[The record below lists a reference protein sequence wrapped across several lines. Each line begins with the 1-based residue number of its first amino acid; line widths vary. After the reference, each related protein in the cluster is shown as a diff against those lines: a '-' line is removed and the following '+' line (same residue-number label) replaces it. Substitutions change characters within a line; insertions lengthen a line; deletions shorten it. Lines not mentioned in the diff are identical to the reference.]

1 MSAAPPRAVPVRS
14 RAARPTSAQ
23 PVAASAPPA
32 DRGSDLRQLRYFVT
46 VAEELNFRRAA
57 ERLHVTQPP
66 LSRQIAALEAALGV
80 ALLERDT
87 RQTRLTAAGA
97 VAQREF
103 TRLLAEFDAAAA
115 RVSAS
120 APQARD
126 RIRIGALWWN
136 DLSRFGPFVRALR
149 QVSGLAEIEP
159 QLGHS
164 TELLQRVAAG
174 TLDAALVVLPLDVRG
189 LEVLPVAQVRHVAM
203 VPASSPLA
211 RRRALRLAELALLP
225 AFLRFRRRENPALWD
240 HLQRQY
246 QAAGFQ
252 PARERP
258 APGTSET
265 VAQIAAGRGGT
276 VMPEAFARQKYPGVV
291 ARRLLDPV
299 TIDVALVLAP
309 GLEAPLRKALA
320 ATARRLAPLLQ

>member
-1 MSAAPPRAVPVRS
+1 MRPSLSRATPVRS
-14 RAARPTSAQ
+14 RVARAAPAHVAAARL
-23 PVAASAPPA
+23 PA
-32 DRGSDLRQLRYFVT
+32 GRSIDLRQLRYFVA

-103 TRLLAEFDAAAA
+103 TRLLAEFEAAAA
-115 RVSAS
+115 RVCRS
-120 APQARD
+120 APLVRD
-126 RIRIGALWWN
+126 RIRIGVLWWG
-136 DLSRFGPFVRALR
+136 DLSRFDPFARAVRKA
-149 QVSGLAEIEP
+149 SGLVEIEP

-164 TELLQRVAAG
+164 AELMQRVAAD

-189 LEVLPVAQVRHVAM
+189 LEMLPVVQVRHVAM

-211 RRRALRLAELALLP
+211 RRRALRLADLATLP

-246 QAAGFQ
+246 QAVGFQ
-252 PARERP
+252 PTRERP

-265 VAQIAAGRGGT
+265 VAQIAAGRGCT

-291 ARRLLDPV
+291 TRPLLDRV

-309 GLEAPLRKALA
+309 RLEAPLRKALA
-320 ATARRLAPLLQ
+320 VTAHRLAPLLR